1 MIGKFRDKNFIF
13 IFIISLLLASIVFR
27 LLVLQVVKGD
37 DYLQQS
43 RNKLTNSVTV
53 SAPRGI
59 IYDRNGRTLITNRVG
74 FSVQVI
80 YSDINEN
87 KFNDILLNLIN
98 LLEKNGDNYVDSLP
112 ISADKYQF
120 TFKDDET
127 QSADDKEKAFKEK
140 YKISKD
146 KTAKEIVDFF
156 AKKYNVENRYNS
168 AEIRKIVGARYE
180 LEIRG
185 LGYGSPV
192 TLASDVSMETV
203 SVLKEN
209 SAYYS
214 NINVVTSPFR
224 NYVYGSLASH
234 ILGRVGVIYQ
244 EEYESLKELN
254 YGMNDIIGKDGL
266 EKYLET
272 YIKGTDGRINQSRNI
287 GTDTLAPDEIAAI
300 PGNNA
305 ILTID
310 YNLQKT
316 AEDALKETILDIRK
330 KGLSSK
336 DKTGADVGGGAVVVL
351 DVNSGEILA
360 MASYPDFEPA
370 NFDDDYSNLI
380 KDAGK
385 PMFNRAISGTYPPGS
400 VFKMLTA
407 IAGLEES
414 EITTNEKIRD
424 EGQYEYYGQKFNC
437 WIWSQSGATHGL
449 QNVSEAIENS
459 CNYYFYEVGRRLG
472 EKRLYDYAVK
482 FGLGQR
488 TGIEIEGES
497 EGILANEEYKKETFD
512 QVWYPGDTLQM
523 AIGQSFNLF
532 TPLQIA
538 NYIATVANGGTR
550 YRPHL
555 TKEIRNYKT
564 GQTVKSFDAEEI
576 EKIEMKQSTYDA
588 VTKGMYMGSRQG
600 TSSAV
605 FADFPIN
612 VCSKTGSAQ
621 INNKSA
627 NGVFASYAPYESP
640 QIAVAV
646 VIESAGAGSA
656 LAPIARRIYEE
667 YFNLNN
673 VYQPDKNTQKNVL
686 LK

>member
-1 MIGKFRDKNFIF
+1 M
-13 IFIISLLLASIVFR
+13 ASIVFR
-27 LLVLQVVKGD
+27 LMVLQIVEGD

-53 SAPRGI
+53 SAPRGV
-59 IYDRNGRTLITNRVG
+59 IYDRNGRPLITNRVG

-98 LLEKNGDNYVDSLP
+98 LLDKNGDNYVDSLP
-112 ISADKYQF
+112 VSADKYQF
-120 TFKDDET
+120 TFEADEK
-127 QSADDKEKAFKEK
+127 QSAEDKEKAFKKAHGIAE
-140 YKISKD
+140 D
-146 KTAKEIVDFF
+146 KNAKETLRAL
-156 AKKYNVENRYNS
+156 AKKYGTDNRYS
-168 AEIRKIVGARYE
+168 LDEIRKITGARYE
-180 LEIRG
+180 LETRG

-192 TLASDVSMETV
+192 TLASDVSMDTV

-244 EEYESLKELN
+244 EEYEALKDLN

-287 GTDTLAPDEIAAI
+287 GTDKLAPDEIAAI

-305 ILTID
+305 VLTID

-316 AEDALKETILDIRK
+316 AEDALKETILNIRA

-336 DKTGADVGGGAVVVL
+336 DKTGADVGGGAVVVI
-351 DVNSGEILA
+351 DVKTGEILA

-370 NFDDDYSNLI
+370 KFDDDYSKLI

-400 VFKMLTA
+400 VFKMITA
-407 IAGLEES
+407 IAGLEEGVIS
-414 EITTNEKIRD
+414 TSEKIRD

-437 WIWSQSGATHGL
+437 WIWTQSHATHGL

-472 EKRLYDYAVK
+472 EKRIYDYASK
-482 FGLGQR
+482 AGLGQR
-488 TGIEIEGES
+488 TGLEIEGES
-497 EGILANEEYKKETFD
+497 EGILANENYKKTTFD

-532 TPLQIA
+532 TPIQIA

-555 TKEIRNYKT
+555 TKEIRDYKT
-564 GQTVKSFDAEEI
+564 GQTVKEFKPEETG
-576 EKIEMKQSTYDA
+576 KLEMKSSTYDA

-621 INNKSA
+621 INSKSA

-656 LAPIARRIYEE
+656 LAPIARKIYEE
-667 YFNLNN
+667 YFNMNT
-673 VYQPDKNTQKNVL
+673 VYEADKYGQKNTLIK
-686 LK
+686 

>member
-1 MIGKFRDKNFIF
+1 M
-13 IFIISLLLASIVFR
+13 
-27 LLVLQVVKGD
+27 VLQIVNGD

-53 SAPRGI
+53 SAPRGV
-59 IYDRNGRTLITNRVG
+59 IYDRNGRPLITNRVG

-112 ISADKYQF
+112 VSADKYQF
-120 TFKDDET
+120 TFEADEK
-127 QSADDKEKAFKEK
+127 QSAEDKEKAFKKAHGIAENK
-140 YKISKD
+140 N
-146 KTAKEIVDFF
+146 AKETLRAL
-156 AKKYNVENRYNS
+156 AKKYGTDNRYS
-168 AEIRKIVGARYE
+168 LDEIRKITGARYE
-180 LEIRG
+180 LETRG

-192 TLASDVSMETV
+192 TLASDVSMDTV

-209 SAYYS
+209 SSYYS

-244 EEYESLKELN
+244 EEYEALKDLN

-287 GTDTLAPDEIAAI
+287 GTDKLAPDEIAAI

-305 ILTID
+305 VLTID

-316 AEDALKETILDIRK
+316 AEDALKETILNIRA

-336 DKTGADVGGGAVVVL
+336 DKTGADVGGGAVVVI
-351 DVNSGEILA
+351 DVKTGEILA

-370 NFDDDYSNLI
+370 KFDDDYSKLI

-400 VFKMLTA
+400 VFKMITA
-407 IAGLEES
+407 IAGLEEGVIS
-414 EITTNEKIRD
+414 TSEKIRD

-437 WIWSQSGATHGL
+437 WIWTQSHATHGL

-472 EKRLYDYAVK
+472 EKRIYDYASK
-482 FGLGQR
+482 AGLGQR
-488 TGIEIEGES
+488 TGLEIEGES
-497 EGILANEEYKKETFD
+497 EGVLANENYKKTTFD

-532 TPLQIA
+532 TPIQIA

-555 TKEIRNYKT
+555 TKEIRDYKT
-564 GQTVKSFDAEEI
+564 GQTVKEFKPEETGRL
-576 EKIEMKQSTYDA
+576 EMKSSTYDA

-621 INNKSA
+621 INSKSA

-656 LAPIARRIYEE
+656 LAPIARKIYEE
-667 YFNLNN
+667 YFNMNT
-673 VYQPDKNTQKNVL
+673 VYEADKYGQKNTLIK
-686 LK
+686 

>member
-1 MIGKFRDKNFIF
+1 M
-13 IFIISLLLASIVFR
+13 ASIVFR
-27 LLVLQVVKGD
+27 LMVLQIVNGD

-53 SAPRGI
+53 SAPRGV
-59 IYDRNGRTLITNRVG
+59 IYDRNGRPLITNRVG

-112 ISADKYQF
+112 VSADKYQF
-120 TFKDDET
+120 TFEADEK
-127 QSADDKEKAFKEK
+127 QSAEDKEKAFKKAHGIAENK
-140 YKISKD
+140 N
-146 KTAKEIVDFF
+146 AKETLRAL
-156 AKKYNVENRYNS
+156 AKKYGTDNRYS
-168 AEIRKIVGARYE
+168 LDEIRKITGARYE
-180 LEIRG
+180 LETRG

-192 TLASDVSMETV
+192 TLASDVSMDTV

-209 SAYYS
+209 SSYYS

-244 EEYESLKELN
+244 EEYEALKDLN

-272 YIKGTDGRINQSRNI
+272 YIKGTAGRINQSRNI
-287 GTDTLAPDEIAAI
+287 GTDKLAPDEIAAI

-305 ILTID
+305 VLTID

-316 AEDALKETILDIRK
+316 AEDALKETILNIRA

-336 DKTGADVGGGAVVVL
+336 DKTGADVGGGAVVVI
-351 DVNSGEILA
+351 DVKTGEILA

-370 NFDDDYSNLI
+370 KFDDNYSKLI

-400 VFKMLTA
+400 VFKMITA
-407 IAGLEES
+407 IAGLEEGVIS
-414 EITTNEKIRD
+414 TSEKIRD

-437 WIWSQSGATHGL
+437 WIWTQSHATHGL

-472 EKRLYDYAVK
+472 EKRIYDYASK
-482 FGLGQR
+482 AGLGQR
-488 TGIEIEGES
+488 TGLEIEGES
-497 EGILANEEYKKETFD
+497 EGVLANENYKKTTFD

-532 TPLQIA
+532 TPIQIA

-555 TKEIRNYKT
+555 TKEIRDYKT
-564 GQTVKSFDAEEI
+564 GQTVKEFKPEETGRL
-576 EKIEMKQSTYDA
+576 EMKSSTYDA

-621 INNKSA
+621 INSKSA

-656 LAPIARRIYEE
+656 LAPIARKIYEE
-667 YFNLNN
+667 YFNMNT
-673 VYQPDKNTQKNVL
+673 VYEADKYGQKNTLIK
-686 LK
+686 

>member
-1 MIGKFRDKNFIF
+1 M
-13 IFIISLLLASIVFR
+13 ASIVFR
-27 LLVLQVVKGD
+27 LMVLQIVNGD

-53 SAPRGI
+53 SAPRGV
-59 IYDRNGRTLITNRVG
+59 IYDRNGRPLITNRVG

-112 ISADKYQF
+112 VSADKYQF
-120 TFKDDET
+120 TFEADEK
-127 QSADDKEKAFKEK
+127 QSAEDKEKAFKKAHGIAENK
-140 YKISKD
+140 N
-146 KTAKEIVDFF
+146 AKETLRAL
-156 AKKYNVENRYNS
+156 AKKYGTDNRYS
-168 AEIRKIVGARYE
+168 LDEIRKITGARYE
-180 LEIRG
+180 LETRG

-192 TLASDVSMETV
+192 TLASDVSMDTV

-209 SAYYS
+209 SSYYS

-244 EEYESLKELN
+244 EEYEALKDLN

-287 GTDTLAPDEIAAI
+287 GTDKLAPDEIAAI

-305 ILTID
+305 VLTID

-316 AEDALKETILDIRK
+316 AEDALKETILNIRA

-336 DKTGADVGGGAVVVL
+336 DKTGADVGGGAVVVI
-351 DVNSGEILA
+351 DVKTGEILA

-370 NFDDDYSNLI
+370 KFDDDYSKLI

-400 VFKMLTA
+400 VFKMITA
-407 IAGLEES
+407 IAGLEEGVIS
-414 EITTNEKIRD
+414 TSEKIRD

-437 WIWSQSGATHGL
+437 WIWTQSHATHGL

-472 EKRLYDYAVK
+472 EKRIYDYASK
-482 FGLGQR
+482 AGLGQR
-488 TGIEIEGES
+488 TGLEIEGES
-497 EGILANEEYKKETFD
+497 EGVLANENYKKTTFD

-532 TPLQIA
+532 TPIQIA

-555 TKEIRNYKT
+555 TKEIRDYKT
-564 GQTVKSFDAEEI
+564 GQTVKEFKPEETGRL
-576 EKIEMKQSTYDA
+576 EMKSSTYDA

-621 INNKSA
+621 INSKSA

-656 LAPIARRIYEE
+656 LAPIARKIYEE
-667 YFNLNN
+667 YFNMNT
-673 VYQPDKNTQKNVL
+673 VYEADKYGQKNTLIK
-686 LK
+686 